1 MVITVLSFLCPGEG
15 DRLAVFAARELSER
29 AHNMRIF
36 GDESCRLHKNA
47 QGLSHFGDV
56 GGRDHAADR
65 VEIFVC
71 EPGARL
77 VHGEPEEGTRG
88 KPDVSFG
95 CIESPIF
102 SGT

>member
-56 GGRDHAADR
+56 GGRDNAADR
-65 VEIFVC
+65 VEVFSASRV
-71 EPGARL
+71 PVL
-77 VHGEPEEGTRG
+77 STVNPKKVQEGNPT
-88 KPDVSFG
+88 
-95 CIESPIF
+95 
-102 SGT
+102 